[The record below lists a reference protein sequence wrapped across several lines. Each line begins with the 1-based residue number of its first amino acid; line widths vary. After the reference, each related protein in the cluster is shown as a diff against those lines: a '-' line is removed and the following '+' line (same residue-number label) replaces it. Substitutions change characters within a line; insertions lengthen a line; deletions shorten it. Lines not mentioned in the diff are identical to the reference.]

1 MENDRTS
8 SLKILFYLF
17 FCYKELRHL
26 GDQPTCAKSSL
37 YLDSFFF
44 YITSFLISVGTESVH
59 TNRLF
64 LKNFV
69 EIRSF
74 HQERDRNWNI
84 FKDFTSRTSD
94 MLTQCNLS
102 QSLKMYMCNQNLSS
116 PRNNIFNFTKL
127 SRPCQLASFPT
138 YNLNVPVLMRIFS
151 LVCL

>member
-1 MENDRTS
+1 MACCERWKLAALHKRDLLSGKQTQEVENDRTS

-44 YITSFLISVGTESVH
+44 YITSFLIPVGTESVH

-84 FKDFTSRTSD
+84 FQRLYVK
-94 MLTQCNLS
+94 N
-102 QSLKMYMCNQNLSS
+102 
-116 PRNNIFNFTKL
+116 
-127 SRPCQLASFPT
+127 
-138 YNLNVPVLMRIFS
+138 
-151 LVCL
+151 